1 MFLCH
6 LRQAHP
12 VLAAV
17 LESPRWRLHA
27 SVVDA
32 ACEVYQK
39 TLLCVKVRLL
49 FILLVLPRTL

>member
-1 MFLCH
+1 MFVCYP
-6 LRQAHP
+6 RQAHP

-39 TLLCVKVRLL
+39 TLLCVKVSLL
-49 FILLVLPRTL
+49 YIPLVLPRTL

>member
-1 MFLCH
+1 MCH

-17 LESPRWRLHA
+17 LESARWRLHA

-39 TLLCVKVRLL
+39 TLLCVKVSLL
-49 FILLVLPRTL
+49 SSLLAFRNPL